1 MKSQSELHSVSA
13 EQQHSNMRVNESF
26 GSLVSRYERKIL
38 TLRDSGLTVLKCYMW
53 CDILELSLR
62 LKLNLQLQA
71 LMGGVLNNR

>member
-13 EQQHSNMRVNESF
+13 EQQNSNMRVNESF